1 MSSQAHLGSS
11 LPTAGGGIRPRPP
24 DSVVVPL
31 HEACIKHVGED
42 LLGLVCHLWQRLQ
55 VCVLHL
61 HLLEE
66 GELLLDGL
74 VLGQRRE
81 LLVFDRLL
89 SLSTLGPDL
98 HEVGAGA
105 SGFYT

>member
-1 MSSQAHLGSS
+1 MSS

-24 DSVVVPL
+24 DAVVVPL

-42 LLGLVCHLWQRLQ
+42 LLSLVCHLWQRLQ

-66 GELLLDGL
+66 GELLLDSL
-74 VLGQRRE
+74 LLG
-81 LLVFDRLL
+81 
-89 SLSTLGPDL
+89 
-98 HEVGAGA
+98 H
-105 SGFYT
+105 